1 MSSTIRRTA
10 SLSFLLV
17 SAFLAAGSAAAQ
29 TPCFD
34 PESSR
39 LAVYY
44 SSPNNNISCV
54 IDFATGQSRSVIA
67 GGQGTNFKGLA
78 VLFKGVG
85 SGGGLSIVAANSTQT
100 GDIQVFDCDDV
111 GEQCV
116 PRGVAAAFSQAKGV
130 ALDTFIAR
138 IKTALPV
145 AGKFTEC
152 PVGLQ
157 CRNAPGELI
166 ARAES
171 AAFLACGA
179 KQSCQRVLE

>member
-1 MSSTIRRTA
+1 MSMTIRRVA
-10 SLSFLLV
+10 PLSLLLLGV
-17 SAFLAAGSAAAQ
+17 FLAAEPAAAQ

-34 PESSR
+34 PDSSR

-78 VLFKGVG
+78 VLFRGVG

-100 GDIQVFDCDDV
+100 GDIQVFDCDSV

-116 PRGVAAAFSQAKGV
+116 QRGVAAALPQAKGV
-130 ALDTFIAR
+130 ALDTFGNIA
-138 IKTALPV
+138 AV
-145 AGKFTEC
+145 
-152 PVGLQ
+152 
-157 CRNAPGELI
+157 ND
-166 ARAES
+166 S
-171 AAFLACGA
+171 
-179 KQSCQRVLE
+179 RVLYVPRCITGDPLCPASGYGSTHGPLVVPGLSQLVDVRFV